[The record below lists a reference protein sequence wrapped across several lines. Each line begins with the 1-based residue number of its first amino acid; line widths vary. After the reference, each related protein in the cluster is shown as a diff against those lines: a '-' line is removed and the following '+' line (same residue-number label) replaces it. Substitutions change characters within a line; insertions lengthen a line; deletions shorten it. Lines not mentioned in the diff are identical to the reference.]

1 MDHGKPEAMRA
12 LGEAYLM
19 RRWEQFN
26 REFFQ
31 GSLSGA
37 VLRMDSVHK
46 RYSGLYRKLPGK
58 ISEIR
63 VNSALMSYVDAQM
76 QLDNTLLHEMVHQ
89 YVEEVEGGDEWTH
102 GPKFYMVANRI
113 GAELNLPFCAQ
124 DRLGDW
130 PDHVEAMLVDWRQG
144 VRGRQARDA
153 GRLSQAPAAFPLA
166 VLKAFPALTRLA
178 QRLFMGT
185 P

>member
-1 MDHGKPEAMRA
+1 MEYGKPEALRA
-12 LGEAYLM
+12 LGEAYLTK
-19 RRWEQFN
+19 RWEQFN

-31 GSLSGA
+31 GSLNTA
-37 VLRMDSVHK
+37 VLRMDTVHS
-46 RYSGLYRKLPGK
+46 RYSGLYRKLPGSV
-58 ISEIR
+58 SEIR
-63 VNSALMSYVDAQM
+63 VNSALMSYVDAHM

-113 GAELNLPFCAQ
+113 GAELDLPFCAQ

-130 PDHVEAMLVDWRQG
+130 PDHVEAMLVDWRLG
-144 VRGRQARDA
+144 VRRRQARDA
-153 GRLSQAPAAFPLA
+153 ERLSQPPTVLPRV
-166 VLKAFPALTRLA
+166 VLKAFPALARLA
-178 QRLFMGT
+178 QRLFTGM